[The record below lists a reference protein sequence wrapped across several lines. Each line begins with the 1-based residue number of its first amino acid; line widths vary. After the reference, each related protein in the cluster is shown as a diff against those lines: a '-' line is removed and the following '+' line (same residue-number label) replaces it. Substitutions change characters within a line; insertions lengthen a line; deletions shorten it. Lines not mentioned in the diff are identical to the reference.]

1 MDEYITSDQDDI
13 KSGSKYLRLMI
24 RVLWPI
30 FVVIGL
36 IGVPFFSD
44 IEPYWQIPTVILASI
59 SVIVSLISYV
69 LLKFERQYSAVNLY
83 VYMFIFAPF
92 VATVNG
98 SSSSLEINVR
108 RVNYCYRFI

>member
-36 IGVPFFSD
+36 IGVP
-44 IEPYWQIPTVILASI
+44 WQIPTVILASI